1 MDQNTANVSIKISPQ
16 QAAAMLDWLLAMG
29 ADEIVGET
37 ACNRFEM
44 VPASAEVRKNAS
56 VERPTP
62 SVLTGFQSVPGHPPP
77 PQAKAEH
84 VDADSVAEL
93 ASAFAGFEGCGLRK
107 AAMNFCFVQGNL
119 ESRVLVMGDRPRTTE
134 DKEGQVF
141 AGKNAALL
149 EAMLKAIGL
158 SISDEVMLAN
168 FIPWRPPG
176 NRPVTDI
183 EAKACL
189 PFAARLVEIVKPA
202 AILLLGGL
210 PGQWLAGGDQSIAK
224 QRGKWMD
231 IAGVPAIATFHP
243 DDLMRTQ
250 TLKKLAWG
258 DLKLFRNT
266 LDEQQGAS

>member
-1 MDQNTANVSIKISPQ
+1 
-16 QAAAMLDWLLAMG
+16 MLDWLIAMG
-29 ADEIVGET
+29 ADEIVGEMP
-37 ACNRFEM
+37 CNRLEM
-44 VPASAEVRKNAS
+44 VPPVVEARKIVS
-56 VERPTP
+56 VERTTPAPSSSAFATPKHPT
-62 SVLTGFQSVPGHPPP
+62 P
-77 PQAKAEH
+77 PQAGEERI
-84 VDADSVAEL
+84 DATSIAAL
-93 ASAFAGFEGCGLRK
+93 AAAFAGFEGCGLRK

-119 ESRVLVMGDRPRTTE
+119 ESRVLVMGDRPRTFE

-158 SISDEVMLAN
+158 SISEDVLLAN

-189 PFAARLVEIVKPA
+189 PFAVRLVEIAKPA

-224 QRGKWMD
+224 QRGKWME
-231 IAGVPAIATFHP
+231 ISGVPVIATFHP

-250 TLKKLAWG
+250 TLKKLAWS
-258 DLKLFRNT
+258 DLKLFRDKLNE
-266 LDEQQGAS
+266 LQGA

>member
-1 MDQNTANVSIKISPQ
+1 
-16 QAAAMLDWLLAMG
+16 MLDWLIAMG
-29 ADEIVGET
+29 ADEIIGET

-44 VPASAEVRKNAS
+44 VPPPVEARKSVS
-56 VERPTP
+56 VERSSASAVAAPR
-62 SVLTGFQSVPGHPPP
+62 QSPA
-77 PQAKAEH
+77 PQSGEEKIDAE
-84 VDADSVAEL
+84 SMAEL
-93 ASAFAGFEGCGLRK
+93 VTAFAAFEGCALRK

-119 ESRVLVMGDRPRTTE
+119 GSRIVVMGDRPRTFE

-158 SISDEVMLAN
+158 SIADDVMLAN

-189 PFAARLVEIVKPA
+189 PFVMRLVEIVKPA

-210 PGQWLAGGDQSIAK
+210 PGQWLAGGEQSIAK

-231 IAGVPAIATFHP
+231 VAGVPVIATFHP
-243 DDLMRTQ
+243 DDLIRTQ

-258 DLKLFRNT
+258 DLKLFRDKLNE
-266 LDEQQGAS
+266 LQGAP

>member
-37 ACNRFEM
+37 ACNRFET
-44 VPASAEVRKNAS
+44 VPPVVEARKSVA
-56 VERPTP
+56 VERPSP
-62 SVLTGFQSVPGHPPP
+62 SALAFVQPGPKHQ
-77 PQAKAEH
+77 PQAGEERVEA
-84 VDADSVAEL
+84 ASVNEL
-93 ASAFAGFEGCGLRK
+93 AAAFAGFEGCGLRK

-158 SISDEVMLAN
+158 STSEDVMLAN

-189 PFAARLVEIVKPA
+189 PFIVRLVEIVKPA
-202 AILLLGGL
+202 AILVLGGL

-224 QRGKWMD
+224 QRGRWMET
-231 IAGVPAIATFHP
+231 AGVPVIATFHP

-258 DLKLFRNT
+258 DLKLFRDKLNE
-266 LDEQQGAS
+266 LQGAS

>member
-1 MDQNTANVSIKISPQ
+1 
-16 QAAAMLDWLLAMG
+16 MLDWLIAMG

-44 VPASAEVRKNAS
+44 VPPVAEKKVAIAAFSTRPPPSAVAAPR
-56 VERPTP
+56 
-62 SVLTGFQSVPGHPPP
+62 HPPP
-77 PQAKAEH
+77 PQVGEETSNDVSAA
-84 VDADSVAEL
+84 SVTEL
-93 ASAFAGFEGCGLRK
+93 AAAFAAFEGCALRK

-119 ESRVLVMGDRPRTTE
+119 EARVLVMGDRPRTSE

-149 EAMLKAIGL
+149 EAMLHAIGL
-158 SISDEVMLAN
+158 SMSVDVMLTN
-168 FIPWRPPG
+168 FVPWRPPG

-189 PFAARLVEIVKPA
+189 PFGVRLVEIVRPA
-202 AILLLGGL
+202 AVLLLGGL

-224 QRGKWMD
+224 QRGKWME

-258 DLKLFRNT
+258 DLKLFRDKLNALLST
-266 LDEQQGAS
+266 S